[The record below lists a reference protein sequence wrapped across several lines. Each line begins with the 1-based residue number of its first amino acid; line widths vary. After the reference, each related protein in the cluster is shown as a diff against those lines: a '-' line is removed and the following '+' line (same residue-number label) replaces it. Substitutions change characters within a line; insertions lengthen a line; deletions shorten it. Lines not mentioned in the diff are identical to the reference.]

1 VALDQNINTLEKAKF
16 LETDTNE
23 TAVRVSVSGG
33 DLTGNFSVS
42 GLKNGG
48 LVTVVTINNTT
59 WTQIP
64 ATPLTNRNAMAI
76 INRSGQEIK
85 INYSAVGGYVGVPI
99 NNNNERYYDIKDTIV
114 LYAKSSSSSCDVIIE
129 EIS

>member
-1 VALDQNINTLEKAKF
+1 
-16 LETDTNE
+16 
-23 TAVRVSVSGG
+23 
-33 DLTGNFSVS
+33 
-42 GLKNGG
+42 
-48 LVTVVTINNTT
+48 
-59 WTQIP
+59 
-64 ATPLTNRNAMAI
+64 MAI